1 MGGAITGNRDGM
13 EEKQQEQEGVVIH
26 PT

>member
-13 EEKQQEQEGVVIH
+13 EEERQEQEGIVIH